1 MTVRLTRD
9 PSGRFPE
16 RPYYQERELD
26 QMFEESVVGFLQR
39 RHGSARF
46 PITTDELTVLI
57 EEDVSDL
64 DQYADLSRYGP
75 DVEGLTEF
83 NPGSKPRG
91 AIAGVLSEY
100 GNRENRKRTTLA
112 HEYGHVKL
120 HAYLYELHP
129 PPPLLQDT
137 HRKPNAIYCKRET
150 MIAAAKSDWMEW
162 QAGYACGA
170 VLMPRSY
177 VQRTVGEYQQSHGI
191 FGPVRPESEHG
202 QALVEAIA
210 RAFQVSRD
218 AARVRLL
225 RLNALGEPTAVGSLF
240 G

>member
-83 NPGSKPRG
+83 NPGSKPRV
-91 AIAGVLSEY
+91 AM
-100 GNRENRKRTTLA
+100 
-112 HEYGHVKL
+112 
-120 HAYLYELHP
+120 P
-129 PPPLLQDT
+129 P
-137 HRKPNAIYCKRET
+137 HSNASCTR
-150 MIAAAKSDWMEW
+150 
-162 QAGYACGA
+162 
-170 VLMPRSY
+170 
-177 VQRTVGEYQQSHGI
+177 
-191 FGPVRPESEHG
+191 
-202 QALVEAIA
+202 
-210 RAFQVSRD
+210 RAFRSKGGLGIYLRTDCATAANRSGHSR
-218 AARVRLL
+218 
-225 RLNALGEPTAVGSLF
+225 
-240 G
+240 